1 MQKGIVNIRTVTIYE
16 LKECSLELLVNIC
29 KSLDNGN
36 GDWSDVHENEYD
48 DILQTAI
55 ELIKDYQS
63 DF

>member
-1 MQKGIVNIRTVTIYE
+1 MKFINIRTVTIDE
-16 LKECSLELLVNIC
+16 LKQCSIELLVSIC

-55 ELIKDYQS
+55 ELITDYQS
-63 DF
+63 NL